1 MKETPSVNFSKQLF
15 QGFISKVGTR
25 RKESASSLEKDKH
38 TDVNRIKIGNFVIIK
53 MLLQTNVHS
62 MNTNNIGSPDLS
74 NGDNDNNEEENRA
87 NDVYIMNPKH
97 EDRATS
103 FFAQPGILAGHYFIQ
118 ITRLLTYV
126 FKPLQL

>member
-1 MKETPSVNFSKQLF
+1 MRVALKKINIQLD
-15 QGFISKVGTR
+15 I
-25 RKESASSLEKDKH
+25 
-38 TDVNRIKIGNFVIIK
+38 NRIKIGYFVIIK
-53 MLLQTNVHS
+53 ILLQTNVHS
-62 MNTNNIGSPDLS
+62 VNTNNIGSPDLS

-103 FFAQPGILAGHYFIQ
+103 FFAQPGILAGHFFLQ
-118 ITRLLTYV
+118 ITRLLITYV